1 MHNRPHLTGS
11 VANNGF
17 DGHLCVHFLR
27 DMAEAQQNDPDYGVQ
42 NQSVLRSAW
51 RALTG
56 EVVE

>member
-1 MHNRPHLTGS
+1 MIYEMMNALNAT
-11 VANNGF
+11 
-17 DGHLCVHFLR
+17 
-27 DMAEAQQNDPDYGVQ
+27 EAQQNDPDYGVQ